1 MNLLISTVL
10 VFFILLVPLAFT
22 VNAATGTTVLD
33 LDGKKLQSNTNY
45 YILPVIRG
53 RGGGLALAQRN
64 KSCPYYVAQE
74 DSEVSNGLP
83 LKFLPVNNT
92 KGKFLQ
98 ESTDMNFVFSAATI
112 CVQSTVWRL
121 GALDGVTGR
130 RYVTTVGRI
139 GSPGLGTVSNWFKI
153 ERYRNDYKLVFCPMV
168 CKFCKVLCGDVGVF
182 LEDGKRWLGFST
194 EPLLV
199 MFKKA

>member
-1 MNLLISTVL
+1 MSTTMNSLLVL
-10 VFFILLVPLAFT
+10 FIALVPLAF
-22 VNAATGTTVLD
+22 AATGTTLLD

-74 DSEVSNGLP
+74 NSELSNGLP
-83 LKFLPVNNT
+83 LKFLPVNYTET
-92 KGKFLQ
+92 KEKFVQ

-121 GALDGVTGR
+121 GAPDGVTNQ
-130 RYVTTVGRI
+130 RYVSTGGRI
-139 GSPGLGTVSNWFKI
+139 GSPGLRTVSNWFKI

-168 CKFCKVLCGDVGVF
+168 CNFCKVLCGDVGVF